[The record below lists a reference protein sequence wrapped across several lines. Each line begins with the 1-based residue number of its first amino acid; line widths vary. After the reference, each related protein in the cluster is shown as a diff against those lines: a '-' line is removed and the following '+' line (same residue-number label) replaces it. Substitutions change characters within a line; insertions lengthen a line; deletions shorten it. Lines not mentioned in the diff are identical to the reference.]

1 MVAEQ
6 ELVRQGLPVVVAV
19 SRRIARRLGGAVS
32 FDDLIGIGNL
42 ALVDIAREWDPERAS
57 FASYARARL
66 KFAIVDGVRRETRGR
81 AAQRAAGIIASDR
94 LADEQP
100 EAPESEEP
108 PSLADDQAALADLLD
123 GHAAALAL
131 GHLATPP
138 GALLSESP
146 EEQVGRAEMAHV
158 LRAFIGDLPD
168 RERSLMERHY
178 FGDEP
183 FDLIAQDL
191 GISKSWASRLH
202 ERAVEAVKLAMRD
215 PVDLAEALAQA
226 PDPSAGAR

>member
-1 MVAEQ
+1 M
-6 ELVRQGLPVVVAV
+6 VVAV

-32 FDDLIGIGNL
+32 FEDLDGIGNL

-57 FASYARARL
+57 FTSYARARL

-81 AAQRAAGIIASDR
+81 AAQRAAGLLASDR
-94 LADEQP
+94 LAEEEA
-100 EAPESEEP
+100 EAPPHDGGIEDP
-108 PSLADDQAALADLLD
+108 PSLSEDQAALADLLD
-123 GHAAALAL
+123 THAAALAL
-131 GHLATPP
+131 GHLAASP

-215 PVDLAEALAQA
+215 PVDLADALAEV
-226 PDPSAGAR
+226 PDDPSTGSR